1 MGEGSLLDYGCG
13 VGNTTDEIVR
23 LGGRFDVTLADPDP
37 ECLRRASERLPDA
50 RRMHLD
56 DAGRDGLVHDVVLL
70 SHVLQYVSEPMP
82 LLRPLVGRLR
92 PGGFLVMATPNPVT
106 PTKVSH
112 HLRRRRYSEGM
123 YAWDRHSMTDLVERG
138 VGAQVTETAT
148 DFVLRLPGASRWEP
162 VAGAGETLVRR
173 YRCSGSRSSRSLSRS
188 TALGSRL
195 TSDPRQ
201 VAVAII
207 GFHKGGTT
215 ALLRMLA
222 QHPDVCVH
230 PGGQWPFFLQGE
242 DYAERYP
249 EVMEEQ
255 FGHAPPDARALVRD
269 DSLSQDPVALARFA
283 ELNPDAVLVLSL
295 RDPAERAYSAYW
307 HAVERGFD
315 SDVGFDEVLRRGVR
329 YGPGAGGV
337 HLTNYLGMGFYH
349 RALAE
354 IERVFPRR
362 QLVLVRSKDL
372 AGRPDGAL
380 SASLR
385 RGGAACPSGEP
396 GSREPG
402 CDAALA
408 ADGQAPPARL
418 CRQAGVARCT
428 AARHAGTG
436 SRAARLA
443 QRQDLHVPA
452 DEQ

>member
-1 MGEGSLLDYGCG
+1 M
-13 VGNTTDEIVR
+13 
-23 LGGRFDVTLADPDP
+23 
-37 ECLRRASERLPDA
+37 
-50 RRMHLD
+50 
-56 DAGRDGLVHDVVLL
+56 
-70 SHVLQYVSEPMP
+70 
-82 LLRPLVGRLR
+82 
-92 PGGFLVMATPNPVT
+92 
-106 PTKVSH
+106 
-112 HLRRRRYSEGM
+112 
-123 YAWDRHSMTDLVERG
+123 
-138 VGAQVTETAT
+138 
-148 DFVLRLPGASRWEP
+148 
-162 VAGAGETLVRR
+162 
-173 YRCSGSRSSRSLSRS
+173 
-188 TALGSRL
+188 
-195 TSDPRQ
+195 SDPQRQ

-215 ALLRMLA
+215 ALLKMLA

-372 AGRPDGAL
+372 AADPTGPCQRVFDAAGLPAHQVSPVVANQAVTLRSRRMGQLLQRDSAVKRVLRGAL
-380 SASLR
+380 PLDTR
-385 RGGAACPSGEP
+385 VR
-396 GSREPG
+396 
-402 CDAALA
+402 
-408 ADGQAPPARL
+408 AR
-418 CRQAGVARCT
+418 
-428 AARHAGTG
+428 
-436 SRAARLA
+436 ARLA
-443 QRQDLHVPA
+443 SLNAKTFTYPPMSSEQRAALDELYSEDLRRLREDYGIDVGPDAH
-452 DEQ
+452 